1 MRASR
6 YVRFMSPRPSLAFG
20 LALLAAAACESSRE
34 PTVQPLPAPD
44 TRPPF
49 QRPGPRPPAVASYR
63 IDATLDAGKHLVTA
77 TETLTWRNTGKEPVR
92 ELPFH
97 LYLNAFKNETSVFM
111 RESHGRHRRARMSR
125 RNWGWIEVKSI
136 RVAGGPDVA
145 ARARFPGPDETV
157 LEVPLDKPVPPGG
170 TIEVAM
176 AFESQLPEVFAR
188 TGFKGDF
195 SMVAQWF
202 PKIGVRV
209 ADAAGEK
216 WHCEPFHLMSEFF
229 ADFGDYD
236 VSLTVPDT
244 HVIAATGMLAVV
256 RDNKDDT
263 RTLEYRAE
271 SVHDFVWMADP
282 YMQTISGTARTATG
296 PVEVRVYFRPS
307 QREFARRHLAAG
319 IGAIEQFSAL
329 LVPYPWPR
337 MSIIDPPP
345 NAESGAGGME
355 YPTLV
360 TTAGDGVL
368 MPEGIRLPEYVTVH
382 EVGHNWLQG
391 ILASNEVDEAWLD
404 EGMNEYVDGLVMNRL
419 YGEEAAVIDWGGLR
433 AGFYALQSAT
443 NGPYGDIPEPTAQRS
458 YEFADFSAYGTA
470 TYGKTA
476 STMRTLEKAVGSQR
490 FLAALRGYAE
500 THAFTHPRE
509 ADLIASLE
517 GGLGEDLDWFLNP
530 ALHGAGSAADLQVRS
545 IHCRTKREP
554 QGVFGRGADRKLVD
568 TEPPDGA
575 PHICDILVENLGR
588 VAVPVDVEIAFADG
602 KRVRQR
608 WDDRGAG
615 PRWKRF
621 EIEHPEPV
629 VEVVIDPDGAVPL
642 DDGGMR
648 RGMRV
653 APDGAASAR
662 AANHAQAWTQAAM
675 QVLGL

>member
-1 MRASR
+1 M
-6 YVRFMSPRPSLAFG
+6 FPRPWLGFG
-20 LALLAAAACESSRE
+20 LALTAAAACGSGRE
-34 PTVQPLPAPD
+34 PTVQPLPTPD

-49 QRPGPRPPAVASYR
+49 QRPGPRPPDVASYR
-63 IDATLDAGKHLVTA
+63 IDATLDAGKHFVTA

-111 RESHGRHRRARMSR
+111 RESHGRHRRARR
-125 RNWGWIEVKSI
+125 TGRHWGWIEVKSV

-145 ARARFPGPDETV
+145 GKARFPAPDETV

-170 TIEVAM
+170 TVEVAM
-176 AFESQLPEVFAR
+176 AFEAQLPEVFAR

-195 SMVAQWF
+195 QMVAQWF

-209 ADAAGEK
+209 PGPAGER

-229 ADFGDYD
+229 ADFGTYD

-244 HVIAATGMLAVV
+244 HVVAATGMLVKV
-256 RDNKDDT
+256 RDNPDAT
-263 RTLEYRAE
+263 RTLQYRAE

-282 YMQTISGTARTATG
+282 YMQTISGTARTAGG

-307 QREFARRHLAAG
+307 QREFAERHLSAG
-319 IGAIEQFSAL
+319 IGAIEQLSAL

-337 MSIIDPPP
+337 MSIIDPPS

-360 TTAGDGVL
+360 TTAGDSVL
-368 MPEGIRLPEYVTVH
+368 MPEGVRLPEYVTVH
-382 EVGHNWLQG
+382 EVGHNWMQG

-419 YGEEAAVIDWGGLR
+419 YGEAAAVIDWGGLR
-433 AGFYALQSAT
+433 AGFYAVQAAT
-443 NGPYGDIPEPTAQRS
+443 GAPYGDIPEPIAQRS
-458 YEFADFSAYGTA
+458 YEFADFAS
-470 TYGKTA
+470 YGKSSYSKTSSA
-476 STMRTLEKAVGSQR
+476 MRTLEKAVGSAR

-500 THAFTHPRE
+500 RHAFTHPTE
-509 ADLIASLE
+509 ADLVASLE
-517 GGLGEDLDWFLNP
+517 RGLGEELDWFLTP
-530 ALHGAGSAADLQVRS
+530 ALHGAGSAADLAVRS
-545 IHCRTKREP
+545 IHCQVKREP
-554 QGVFGRGADRKLVD
+554 QGVFGRGAQRRLVD
-568 TEPPDGA
+568 SKPPDGA
-575 PHICDILVENLGR
+575 PQRCNILVENLGR
-588 VAVPVDVEIAFADG
+588 VPVPVDLEITFADG
-602 KRVRQR
+602 SSTRRR

-615 PRWKRF
+615 PRWQRF
-621 EIEHPEPV
+621 EVEHAEPV
-629 VEVVIDPDGAVPL
+629 VEVVLDPDGSVLL

-648 RGMRV
+648 RGLRV
-653 APDGAASAR
+653 TPDGAASAR
-662 AANHAQAWTQAAM
+662 AAGNAQAWTQAAM